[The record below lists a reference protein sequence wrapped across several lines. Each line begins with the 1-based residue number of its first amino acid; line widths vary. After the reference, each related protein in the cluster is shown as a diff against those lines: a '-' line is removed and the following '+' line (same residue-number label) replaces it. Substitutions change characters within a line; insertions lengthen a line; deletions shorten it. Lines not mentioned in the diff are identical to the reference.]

1 MLFIFR
7 RLDGL
12 RRNQLEVIIRIALG
26 RGPLRTV
33 KPFPT
38 VIAKEILHDPILKR
52 MKTDYGDPP
61 ARLESG
67 SQNAQPFFE
76 RTDLIID
83 LHAQRLKDLGGRM
96 TPAMSANNLLDRV
109 HQRESLAERRALSH
123 FYNTGRHSAGSAV
136 TH

>member
-1 MLFIFR
+1 MLFIFT

-12 RRNQLEVIIRIALG
+12 RRNQLEVVIRIALG

-52 MKTDYGDPP
+52 MKSDYGDPP

-67 SQNAQPFFE
+67 SQNPQPFFE
-76 RTDLIID
+76 RTDLVID
-83 LHAQRLKDLGGRM
+83 LHAQRLKDLSGRM
-96 TPAMSANNLLDRV
+96 TSTMSANNLLDLA
-109 HQRESLAERRALSH
+109 HQRESLAQRRALSH
-123 FYNTGRHSAGSAV
+123 FNNQARYSARRA
-136 TH
+136 